1 MNSRIRA
8 PVCREG
14 EGKGKG
20 RTAHYR
26 LCVSFSGYLGSRLG
40 NRPTGTSQ
48 RSRASPVPPQFGVVS
63 GKCRNPGE
71 KSLFCQRAFLLPCQ
85 VVLGKLEGCREAQ
98 KTGALKLATQ
108 EYPEEQLCGLG
119 QVRHPSGH
127 RFFIHTKGD
136 INIHLTRLLGRLHE
150 IT

>member
-14 EGKGKG
+14 EGKGK
-20 RTAHYR
+20 TAHYR
-26 LCVSFSGYLGSRLG
+26 LCVSFSGYLGSRLR

-48 RSRASPVPPQFGVVS
+48 RSRASPVPPQFGAVS